1 MTVELLGVT
10 VEVEAAEALLVAPEE
25 SPVVVNVARDVGIL
39 LKFVVKLVIPPFDAM
54 VTFEDEVMP

>member
-10 VEVEAAEALLVAPEE
+10 VEVEAAALLVAPEE

-39 LKFVVKLVIPPFDAM
+39 LKFVVKLVIPPFDAV